1 MLPNFEKYPFC
12 PVSPGNHSHVQNP
25 SFDILKKKMPSGED
39 ARWSI
44 QMSQIQNCQVMQRK
58 AEPCIRWRSSASEM
72 LALLQVD
79 SDG

>member
-39 ARWSI
+39 AR
-44 QMSQIQNCQVMQRK
+44 
-58 AEPCIRWRSSASEM
+58 
-72 LALLQVD
+72 
-79 SDG
+79 